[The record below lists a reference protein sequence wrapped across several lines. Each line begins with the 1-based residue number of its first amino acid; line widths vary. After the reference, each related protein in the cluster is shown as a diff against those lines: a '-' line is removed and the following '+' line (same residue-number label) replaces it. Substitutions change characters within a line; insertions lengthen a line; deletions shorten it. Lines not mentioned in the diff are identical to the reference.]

1 MGENSIYS
9 FSKTTNFSELLV
21 ILQYFSNNS
30 IDSLTR
36 VPKPFK
42 SVSEKLGKILNLE
55 VLGHFMVDKIG
66 HFILEVTRE
75 RVEQILGGLTLI
87 TKPL

>member
-1 MGENSIYS
+1 
-9 FSKTTNFSELLV
+9 
-21 ILQYFSNNS
+21 
-30 IDSLTR
+30 
-36 VPKPFK
+36 
-42 SVSEKLGKILNLE
+42 
-55 VLGHFMVDKIG
+55 MVDKIG